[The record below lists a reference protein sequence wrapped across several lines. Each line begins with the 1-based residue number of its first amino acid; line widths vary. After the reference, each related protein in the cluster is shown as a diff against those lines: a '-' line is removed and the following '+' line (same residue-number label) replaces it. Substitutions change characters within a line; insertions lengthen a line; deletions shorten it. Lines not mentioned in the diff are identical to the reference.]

1 MSDPSLDFPQD
12 ELPNEETPKKSK
24 QMRKST
30 PPRGKSFLGKF
41 LFFIFIIALI
51 IAGFVF
57 VQKTMLDIEA
67 QAQIYAVQ
75 TVSAPAS
82 LDSKKT
88 TPIPLTIS
96 SASITE
102 SVPTQELTSTPLPPT
117 LTATPD
123 PDFVHTAT
131 IAAQL
136 TQAAK

>member
-24 QMRKST
+24 QMRKAT

-41 LFFIFIIALI
+41 LFFIFIFALI
-51 IAGFVF
+51 ITGIVF
-57 VQKTMLDIEA
+57 VQKSMLDIEA

-75 TVSAPAS
+75 TISAPVS
-82 LDSKKT
+82 MDNQKT
-88 TPIPLTIS
+88 TPIPPTLA
-96 SASITE
+96 SAPFTE
-102 SVPTQELTSTPLPPT
+102 SAPTQELSSTPLPPT

-123 PDFVHTAT
+123 PDLVHTAT

-136 TQAAK
+136 TLAAN

>member
-75 TVSAPAS
+75 TVSELAS

-88 TPIPLTIS
+88 TPIPPTLT

-117 LTATPD
+117 LTVTPD